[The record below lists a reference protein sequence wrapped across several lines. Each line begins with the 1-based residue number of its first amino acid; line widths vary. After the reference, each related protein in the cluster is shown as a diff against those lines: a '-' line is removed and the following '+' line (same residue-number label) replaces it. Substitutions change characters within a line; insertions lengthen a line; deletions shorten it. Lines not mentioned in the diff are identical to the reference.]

1 MLSAISGGGYPGAE
15 TRVGSRAPPSRM
27 GSRHETRNR
36 NRCQKRNKRN
46 KSVIT
51 AMDEKKSERGAA
63 TSAVHGGELRQQE
76 ANAITTPIYQ
86 TSTFWFKN
94 SREVMDYQEGKT
106 KREEYGRYGNPT
118 WRAVERKLSELEG
131 GEETVLFAS
140 GMCAATTTFLSL
152 LPTDSH
158 LIVTNDCY
166 RRTRQFI
173 DEYLG
178 RMGVSVSII
187 DPSDLGQFENA
198 IRDETA
204 LFFTESPTN
213 PYLRV
218 TDVPAFVE
226 IAHSRDV
233 KVIIDSTFA
242 TPVNQRALDLGAD
255 LVIHSATKYLGGHND
270 LLAGTITGS
279 AEIVEPIRKALGVL
293 GGIIDSHGA
302 WLLLRG
308 LKTLALRM
316 DRHNQNGLEVAQH
329 LEGHPKVRR
338 VWYPGLESHPDHEI
352 ARRSMTGFGGVVTFE
367 IDTDL
372 EGAIRFIDSTR
383 VPYQAPSLGGVESLI
398 ELPVTMSYWDYDAEQ
413 RKGWGITDS
422 LVRFACGIEAT
433 EDLIADIDQ
442 ALERV

>member
-1 MLSAISGGGYPGAE
+1 M
-15 TRVGSRAPPSRM
+15 
-27 GSRHETRNR
+27 
-36 NRCQKRNKRN
+36 
-46 KSVIT
+46 
-51 AMDEKKSERGAA
+51 SERPKARGAS
-63 TSAVHGGELRQQE
+63 TSSVHAGELRQQE

-94 SREVMDYQEGKT
+94 SREVIDYQEGKT

-140 GMCAATTTFLSL
+140 GMCAATTTFLAM
-152 LPTDSH
+152 LPANSH
-158 LIVTNDCY
+158 LIVTSDCY

-173 DEYLG
+173 EEFLG
-178 RMGVSVSII
+178 RMGVEVSII
-187 DPSDLGQFENA
+187 DPGDLAGFEAA
-198 IRDETA
+198 IRDDTE

-218 TDVPAFVE
+218 TDVPAFVRV
-226 IAHSRDV
+226 AHSRGV
-233 KVIIDSTFA
+233 KVVIDSTFA
-242 TPVNQRALDLGAD
+242 TPVNHRALDEGAD

-279 AEIVEPIRKALGVL
+279 RELVEPIRKALGVL
-293 GGIIDSHGA
+293 GGIIDSHAA

-308 LKTLALRM
+308 LKTLTLRM
-316 DRHNQNGLEVAQH
+316 DRHNSNGLALARF
-329 LEGHPKVRR
+329 LESHPKVRQ

-352 ARRSMTGFGGVVTFE
+352 AMRSMSGFGGVVTFE

-372 EGAIRFIDSTR
+372 DGAIRFIDATT

-398 ELPVTMSYWDYDAEQ
+398 ELPVTMSFWDYPPEL
-413 RKGWGITDS
+413 RRSWGITDS
-422 LVRFACGIEAT
+422 LVRLACGVESA
-433 EDLIADIDQ
+433 EDLVADMEQ
-442 ALERV
+442 ALAKV